1 MEARRPPEEAIL
13 TRALRLN
20 AWVTGTAMGLLA
32 GLAIFVATNWLI
44 LKGGEQ
50 VGPHLVLLG
59 QFFVGYSVTFV
70 GSLIGL
76 AYGLV
81 CGFLVGFFVAA
92 MHNRFSDLRHRRH

>member
-1 MEARRPPEEAIL
+1 
-13 TRALRLN
+13 
-20 AWVTGTAMGLLA
+20 MGLLA
-32 GLAIFVATNWLI
+32 GLAIFGATNWLI